1 MKTRT
6 TKKAIMTSYR
16 NVIKVGY
23 CDLQQAL
30 KGLEPNYY
38 TAGVYGWNAD
48 IYVIDNDT
56 VLVTG
61 YRPFG
66 NTSLTRDT
74 IETLNKCGA
83 DLMHYRGYTAARQAI
98 KENLRELSAVIEFDL
113 HSYIFAK
120 SDGMIEIPR

>member
-38 TAGVYGWNAD
+38 TVGVYGWNAD

-74 IETLNKCGA
+74 IETLNKCGT
-83 DLMHYRGYTAARQAI
+83 DLMHYREYTAARQAI
-98 KENLRELSAVIEFDL
+98 KENLRELAAVIEFDL

-120 SDGMIEIPR
+120 SDGIIKIPR